1 MNVNLQQTMQK
12 AMGSLFVEIS
22 NVKYDLATGSTG
34 IVTQGGLV
42 TLSKDDHLDQNP
54 MDFFSLALP
63 AFAILTPAKDV
74 KRGDIIVSDG
84 KAYAFILEDGIKDSP
99 APRSRAAK
107 TPVEIEEG
115 ADPGTKGELQTINV
129 QGHVSRFRPRRVQMM
144 GVSDGL
150 LIVKSFAN
158 MFGQAG
164 GDVQANPM
172 QAMLPLMLMSKGG
185 NMDMKSMLPLMMMGG
200 MAGGGGNMMSNPLM
214 MMALMGGEG
223 GVSNLFK

>member
-84 KAYAFILEDGIKDSP
+84 ELEDAEKKVLDDLG
-99 APRSRAAK
+99 
-107 TPVEIEEG
+107 
-115 ADPGTKGELQTINV
+115 
-129 QGHVSRFRPRRVQMM
+129 RRL
-144 GVSDGL
+144 GFSL
-150 LIVKSFAN
+150 NNYL
-158 MFGQAG
+158 
-164 GDVQANPM
+164 
-172 QAMLPLMLMSKGG
+172 
-185 NMDMKSMLPLMMMGG
+185 
-200 MAGGGGNMMSNPLM
+200 
-214 MMALMGGEG
+214 
-223 GVSNLFK
+223 

>member
-42 TLSKDDHLDQNP
+42 TLNKDNHLDQNP

-84 KAYAFILEDGIKDSP
+84 KAYAFILEDGEKDPQPS
-99 APRSRAAK
+99 RSRNKVA
-107 TPVEIEEG
+107 VETEEG
-115 ADPGTKGELQTINV
+115 ADPGVKGELQTINV

-158 MFGQAG
+158 MFGGTQEAPS
-164 GDVQANPM
+164 NPM

-185 NMDMKSMLPLMMMGG
+185 NADMKSLLPLMMLGG
-200 MAGGGGNMMSNPLM
+200 MGGGGQNMMSNPLM
-214 MMALMGGEG
+214 MAALMGGDG
-223 GVSNLFK
+223 LNGLFK